1 MLQYEVKMKISGI
14 LKYLFPI
21 TVNIYKMQST
31 VNETGC
37 LFENRMKRAP
47 WVIEKVQWTFLC
59 DREEEKTTVN
69 ATGGLLKNQMNRA
82 IGVERK

>member
-1 MLQYEVKMKISGI
+1 MHKAPYKDLIKGDNEENTVQDTEKIYDNPFMIQYEVKMKISGI

-47 WVIEKVQWTFLC
+47 WVI
-59 DREEEKTTVN
+59 
-69 ATGGLLKNQMNRA
+69 
-82 IGVERK
+82 

>member
-1 MLQYEVKMKISGI
+1 MHKAPYKDLIKGDNKENTVQDTEKIYDNPFMLQFEVKMKISGI

-47 WVIEKVQWTFLC
+47 WVIEKVQ
-59 DREEEKTTVN
+59 
-69 ATGGLLKNQMNRA
+69 
-82 IGVERK
+82 